1 MTRGAM
7 DLNEA
12 FRRRGAAVLANRIE
26 RGQYVTHADLLR
38 IARKNHC
45 RGIHT
50 EPVVGLCRPTENSWV
65 FKATVYKSARC
76 RGFVGYGDAHPGNV
90 SPLIF
95 NHAELRTAEA
105 RAANRFLRKDDPLPY
120 ARWKG
125 LSPGVCPCPSHQP
138 NKLGIRMAVN
148 QSNERGQSLEGLSP
162 RSSQSTGFP
171 NSPESPTSVC
181 AAGASRPR
189 SIFDSCPWLIPK
201 RVASS
206 SCSILPR
213 SSRMRFPTATKSSF
227 AGGGR
232 CTEVFL
238 DTRAIFLLAH
248 SYMNMLFS
256 MTGRTI
262 RDCT

>member
-1 MTRGAM
+1 ME
-7 DLNEA
+7 DH
-12 FRRRGAAVLANRIE
+12 
-26 RGQYVTHADLLR
+26 QYVTHEDLLQ
-38 IARKNHC
+38 IAKKN
-45 RGIHT
+45 RSAGIHT

-76 RGFVGYGDAHPGNV
+76 RGFVGYGDAHPGNA
-90 SPLIF
+90 STLTF
-95 NHAELRTAEA
+95 KRAELRMAEA
-105 RAANRFLRKDDPLPY
+105 RAANRFLRKALEAPQP
-120 ARWKG
+120 WG
-125 LSPGVCPCPSHQP
+125 LSMPTLQP
-138 NKLGIRMAVN
+138 NELRIRLAVN

-162 RSSQSTGFP
+162 RRSQSTGFA
-171 NSPESPTSVC
+171 NSSESPTSVC